1 MTEQGGQPPH
11 EPGEATRPRD
21 EPSAQPQP
29 PAPPAWPQPGVA
41 PGQYQPQ
48 PGWHPQQP
56 PSAWPPQSAAPP
68 AYYAYPPRPPARKEP
83 AIAVLISFFI
93 PGVGHLYAGDTNT
106 GVLLLAIYLGILI
119 FDFILAFT
127 IIGILLFVL
136 TIPASLIV
144 WIYAMVDSYG
154 KATAYNRS
162 WGLP

>member
-1 MTEQGGQPPH
+1 MTEQGGQPPR
-11 EPGEATRPRD
+11 EPGEGSRPGK
-21 EPSAQPQP
+21 EAPTQPQPPALPVWPQPGAASAQPQP
-29 PAPPAWPQPGVA
+29 P
-41 PGQYQPQ
+41 
-48 PGWHPQQP
+48 PGWHPQHP
-56 PSAWPPQSAAPP
+56 PAPWPQSAAPP
-68 AYYAYPPRPPARKEP
+68 AHYAYPPGPPARKEP

-106 GVLLLAIYLGILI
+106 GVLLLAICFGILVMDL
-119 FDFILAFT
+119 FLFVT

-144 WIYAMVDSYG
+144 WIYAMVDSYA